1 MAEPKPGPLEA
12 LPPEF
17 PELAGAAGEL
27 EVAGRGGAELACEG
41 LRCPAS
47 FSSASSAAGA
57 GAGAGPGAAD
67 DETGGG
73 GGGACEDEEGGGAG
87 AGAGNVV
94 GFDEGAGV
102 CVDANKFL

>member
-47 FSSASSAAGA
+47 FSSASLAAGA
-57 GAGAGPGAAD
+57 GARAGPGAAG

-73 GGGACEDEEGGGAG
+73 GG
-87 AGAGNVV
+87 GAGNVV

-102 CVDANKFL
+102 CVDATKFL